1 MFVYTSVA
9 YELRRTVSLNWES
22 IDAVAWN
29 RPSSFEKTAAL
40 FHAKLKCFPRNFQ
53 IPARRKKRFS
63 SCILVAFVAIRL
75 IAKYSAERISDPPV
89 AECADCFHEDF
100 HRDLLVF
107 RLRDVEEL
115 LVVLSNEKSINAL
128 PFPSRASKAI
138 NDVLP
143 GNIWY
148 WYCFWLYYDTVTN
161 VVIVIKNI
169 FHISNFN
176 LFSNIIDYIIAIHVI
191 NIKKFR
197 VSLLI

>member
-29 RPSSFEKTAAL
+29 RPSSFEKTAVL

-53 IPARRKKRFS
+53 ISAQRKKRFS
-63 SCILVAFVAIRL
+63 SCILVASVAIRS
-75 IAKYSAERISDPPV
+75 IAKYFAERISDPPV
-89 AECADCFHEDF
+89 VGYADCFHEDF
-100 HRDLLVF
+100 AICSFSVYGYG
-107 RLRDVEEL
+107 VEEL

-148 WYCFWLYYDTVTN
+148 WYCFRLYYDTVTN

-176 LFSNIIDYIIAIHVI
+176 LF
-191 NIKKFR
+191 
-197 VSLLI
+197 LT